1 MDIEQERHS
10 FAKRLLTVAACLML
24 GGGSLGGL
32 VFLSDPNLPRAA
44 LSFATATC
52 GALGLFLARTDRL
65 PGSLLVTCLV
75 TFAVMTEAHVH
86 EAHSELAP
94 LYAAPVALLAVVVL
108 RRTGVVMVTMLVAV
122 VVMRVLRL
130 ASGIVEES
138 HWLHVNGHVA
148 AILLLWTVL
157 MLWVIHR
164 DERARSLL
172 DQAVR
177 RGEELRAKAQV
188 EADQAL
194 SGSAAK
200 SRFLAA
206 MSHQLRTPLNAV
218 RGYAE
223 LVLEDGEGDDDSIAE
238 DLGRIIS
245 ASDLLL
251 SQVDEV
257 LDVSKVE
264 SGRLELEVVSIDL
277 AKLVDEAVSTVE
289 PLARAGGCRVVVV
302 GAEAVGGL
310 VSDPGKVRQVL
321 LNLLSNACKFTHR
334 GTITVG
340 LSGDADTVWI
350 EVSDTGIGIA
360 PEALDDLFRP
370 FTQAGGVDHRGTG
383 LGLALCVQFVEV
395 LGGSIAVESELGK
408 GSTFRVVLPREA
420 PAGAAEAAEVTPSGQ
435 RRRVLEAFAAI
446 EAERLE
452 VRTVWFQRV
461 MLLALGTA
469 ALLFVWEVVAPTDAG
484 TLPALLAAAGSCAAA
499 LLARWGRPM
508 VALWTVSVAAVGASW
523 ILHLTEAGDVAVLY
537 PIALPPLIALVA
549 PRAFLGRGLAL
560 CLAAFAVA
568 RGLRWLEGADPAS
581 WSLITIDVG
590 VVAIGT
596 TALVLLVE
604 RQAAREAQLLGQ
616 AAFDREALQAQFHEM
631 ARAARSASA
640 AKDRFL
646 AAMSHELRT
655 PLGAII
661 GYTELLQDELGP
673 EDVRAR
679 DLARIHGSSTHLLR
693 IVDEVLDLAKANAGQ
708 LPVSL
713 QEVDGREMLAELPVG
728 DALPDIGLVRTDPWF
743 VERAITCLMDQGA
756 TDVEAALAEGELRL
770 RFAVPGSWGSQGALE
785 ARLEPFAL
793 DPSADAG
800 GDTGV
805 GLALARTLITRLG
818 GSLEAEAGEGRALFT
833 LRVPTR
839 TPA

>member
-1 MDIEQERHS
+1 MDIEHERHS
-10 FAKRLLTVAACLML
+10 LAKRLLSVAACLML
-24 GGGSLGGL
+24 GGGTLGGL
-32 VFLSDPNLPRAA
+32 VFLMEPDLPRAA
-44 LSFATATC
+44 LSFVTGAF

-65 PGSLLVTCLV
+65 PGSLLVTCLI
-75 TFAVMTEAHVH
+75 TFLVMTEAHVNEVH
-86 EAHSELAP
+86 AELAP
-94 LYAAPVALLAVVVL
+94 LYAAPVALMAVVVL
-108 RRTGVVMVTMLVAV
+108 RRTGVVLVTMLAAV

-130 ASGIVEES
+130 QSGVVDLG
-138 HWLHVNGHVA
+138 HWLHVNAHVV

-157 MLWVIHR
+157 MLWVITR
-164 DERARSLL
+164 DRRAQSLL

-177 RGEELRAKAQV
+177 TGEELRAKAQV

-194 SGSAAK
+194 AGSAAK

-223 LVLEDGEGDDDSIAE
+223 LVLEEGDGDDGCIAE

-264 SGRLELEVVSIDL
+264 SGRLELEVVSLDL
-277 AKLVDEAVSTVE
+277 AKLVDDAVSTVE
-289 PLARAGGCRVVVV
+289 PLARSGGSRVVVV
-302 GAEAVGGL
+302 GAEGVGEL
-310 VSDPGKVRQVL
+310 VSDPGKVRQIL

-340 LSGDADTVWI
+340 LDGDENTVSI
-350 EVSDTGIGIA
+350 EVTDTGIGIA
-360 PEALDDLFRP
+360 PEAVDDLFRP
-370 FTQAGGVDHRGTG
+370 YTQAAGLDHRGTG

-395 LGGSIAVESELGK
+395 LGGTIAVESELGR
-408 GSTFRVVLPREA
+408 GATFRLVLPREA
-420 PAGAAEAAEVTPSGQ
+420 PAGAAEADEVTPSGQ

-446 EAERLE
+446 EAQRRE

-461 MLLALGTA
+461 MMLTLGIA
-469 ALLFVWEVVAPTDAG
+469 ALHFVWEVVAPSDAG
-484 TLPALLAAAGSCAAA
+484 RLPAFLAAAGCLGAA
-499 LLARWGRPM
+499 LLARWGRPL
-508 VALWTVSVAAVGASW
+508 VALWTVSAVTVVVSW
-523 ILHLTEAGDVAVLY
+523 ILHLTQAGEAAGLY
-537 PIALPPLIALVA
+537 PIALAPLIALVA
-549 PRAFLGRGLAL
+549 PRELLGRGLAF
-560 CLAAFAVA
+560 CLSAVVVA
-568 RGLRWLEGADPAS
+568 RGLRWFQGADPAS
-581 WSLITIDVG
+581 WSLVTIDTG

-596 TALVLLVE
+596 TALVLLLE

-661 GYTELLQDELGP
+661 GYTELLQDELGT
-673 EDVRAR
+673 EDARAR
-679 DLARIHGSSTHLLR
+679 DLKRIHGSSTHLLR

-713 QEVDGREMLAELPVG
+713 QEVDGRELLAALPA
-728 DALPDIGLVRTDPWF
+728 DTALPDIGRVVTDPWF
-743 VERAITCLMDQGA
+743 VERSIACLMDQGA
-756 TDVEAALAEGELRL
+756 TEVAVNAGEGELRMH
-770 RFAVPGSWGSQGALE
+770 FTVPGSWGSQEALE
-785 ARLEPFAL
+785 GRLEPFAL
-793 DPSADAG
+793 DPSADPG

-805 GLALARTLITRLG
+805 GLALARTLVSRLG
-818 GSLEAEAGEGRALFT
+818 GSLEAEAEEEGARFT

-839 TPA
+839 SSG